1 MVAHNSVQAPLSDL
15 HRSRCETKLSGEYP
29 VKCPRCGIDGDRVLE
44 TRTSQAGSVVRRRRE
59 CGNCHFRFTTYET
72 IERMPLVVMKRDGTR
87 EPYDRTKL
95 LNGIATACRK
105 RPISADKIETI
116 VNEIE
121 DSLSDHYQ
129 TEIKSSE
136 IGRMVLDL
144 LFELDEVSYV
154 RFASVYRKFANINKF
169 TKELS
174 KIKKER
180 RWKKKQR

>member
-1 MVAHNSVQAPLSDL
+1 
-15 HRSRCETKLSGEYP
+15 

-59 CGNCHFRFTTYET
+59 CLKCHFRFTTYET
-72 IERMPLVVMKRDGTR
+72 IERMPLVVIKRDGTR

-105 RPISADKIETI
+105 RPVSAEKIENI
-116 VNEIE
+116 VNELE
-121 DSLSDHYQ
+121 DNLSDKYQ

-136 IGRMVLDL
+136 IGRLVLEGL
-144 LFELDEVSYV
+144 LDIDEVSYV
-154 RFASVYRKFANINKF
+154 RFASFYRKFTNIDKF
-169 TKELS
+169 AKELS

-180 RWKKKQR
+180 RWKKKHQ

>member
-1 MVAHNSVQAPLSDL
+1 M
-15 HRSRCETKLSGEYP
+15 
-29 VKCPRCGIDGDRVLE
+29 KCPRCGKDGDRVLE

-59 CGNCHFRFTTYET
+59 CGECHFRFTTYET
-72 IERMPLVVMKRDGTR
+72 IERMPLVVIKRDGTR

-105 RPISADKIETI
+105 RPVSAEKIESI

-121 DSLSDHYQ
+121 DSLSDKYQ

-136 IGRMVLDL
+136 IGRMVLEHL
-144 LFELDEVSYV
+144 LEIDEVSYV
-154 RFASVYRKFANINKF
+154 RFASVYRKFTNIDKF
-169 TKELS
+169 AKELS

-180 RWKKKQR
+180 RWKRK

>member
-1 MVAHNSVQAPLSDL
+1 M
-15 HRSRCETKLSGEYP
+15 
-29 VKCPRCGIDGDRVLE
+29 KCPRCGKDGDRVLE

-59 CGNCHFRFTTYET
+59 CGECHFRFTTYET
-72 IERMPLVVMKRDGTR
+72 IERMPLVVVKRDGTR

-105 RPISADKIETI
+105 RPVSAEKIETI

-121 DSLSDHYQ
+121 DSLSDKYQ

-136 IGRMVLDL
+136 IGRMVLEHL
-144 LFELDEVSYV
+144 LEIDEVSYV
-154 RFASVYRKFANINKF
+154 RFASVYRKFTNIDKF
-169 TKELS
+169 AKELS

-180 RWKKKQR
+180 RWKRKHR

>member
-1 MVAHNSVQAPLSDL
+1 M
-15 HRSRCETKLSGEYP
+15 
-29 VKCPRCGIDGDRVLE
+29 KCPRCGRDGDRVLE

-59 CGNCHFRFTTYET
+59 CGECHFRFTTYET
-72 IERMPLVVMKRDGTR
+72 IERMPLVVIKRDGTR

-105 RPISADKIETI
+105 RPVSAEKIESI

-121 DSLSDHYQ
+121 DSLSDRYQ

-136 IGRMVLDL
+136 IGRMILEHL
-144 LFELDEVSYV
+144 LEIDEVSYV
-154 RFASVYRKFANINKF
+154 RFASVYRKFTNIDKF
-169 TKELS
+169 AKELS

-180 RWKKKQR
+180 RWKRK